1 MSFNK
6 DGHML
11 TEAYRAIHES
21 EKTDLVDDLIML
33 INAALDD
40 PNAFREL
47 AEPYGGIKGYIE
59 MLDSKL
65 DKLLG
70 EDDYAS
76 IINISDPEECRAKG
90 HFWCTVHN
98 VCKPMTEENVERITE
113 RQGFTDAGKGVDAGV
128 GVADQVAAAAAKHG
142 SKDGIAKGIGAMGLG
157 GSQAK
162 NQAKAAKIVKRRI
175 KDVLPKALEVYDAQ
189 TNELMDDI
197 ENQLANR
204 G

>member
-11 TEAYRAIHES
+11 TEAYHTIHES

-33 INAALDD
+33 MNAALDD

-76 IINISDPEECRAKG
+76 IVNISDPEECRAKG

-98 VCKPMTEENVERITE
+98 VCKPMTEENVERIDE
-113 RQGFTDAGKGVDAGV
+113 EGFVDGGEGVTGTKARDE
-128 GVADQVAAAAAKHG
+128 VAAAAARHG
-142 SKDGIAKGIGAMGLG
+142 MKGGIAKGVSAMGLG
-157 GSQAK
+157 GAQAK
-162 NQAKAAKIVKRRI
+162 NQAEAAKAVKNRI
-175 KDVLPKALEVYDAQ
+175 KKVLPKAIDLYNKQ
-189 TNELMDDI
+189 TKELMADI
-197 ENQLANR
+197 DNDLANR

>member
-11 TEAYRAIHES
+11 TEAYHTIHES

-33 INAALDD
+33 MNAALDD

-76 IINISDPEECRAKG
+76 IVNISDPEECRAKG

-98 VCKPMTEENVERITE
+98 VCKPMTEENVERIDE
-113 RQGFTDAGKGVDAGV
+113 EGFVDGGKGVPGTRARDE
-128 GVADQVAAAAAKHG
+128 VAAAAARHG
-142 SKDGIAKGIGAMGLG
+142 MKGGIAKGVSAMGLG
-157 GSQAK
+157 GAQAK
-162 NQAKAAKIVKRRI
+162 NQAEAAKAVKNRI
-175 KDVLPKALEVYDAQ
+175 KKVLPKAIDLYNKQ
-189 TNELMDDI
+189 TKELMDDI
-197 ENQLANR
+197 KKQV
-204 G
+204 

>member
-11 TEAYRAIHES
+11 TEAYRTIHES

-33 INAALDD
+33 MNAALDD

-76 IINISDPEECRAKG
+76 IVNISDPEECRAKG

-98 VCKPMTEENVERITE
+98 VCKPMTEENVERIDE
-113 RQGFTDAGKGVDAGV
+113 EDQDEPKGFVDAGKSVTGTKAKDE
-128 GVADQVAAAAAKHG
+128 VAAAAARHG
-142 SKDGIAKGIGAMGLG
+142 MKGGITKGVSAMGLG
-157 GSQAK
+157 GAQAK
-162 NQAKAAKIVKRRI
+162 NQAAAAKAVKRRI
-175 KDVLPKALEVYDAQ
+175 KEVLPRAIELYTKQ
-189 TNELMDDI
+189 TNELMKDI
-197 ENQLANR
+197 DEQL
-204 G
+204 

>member
-11 TEAYRAIHES
+11 TEAYHTIHES

-33 INAALDD
+33 MNAALDD

-76 IINISDPEECRAKG
+76 IVNISDPEECRAKG

-98 VCKPMTEENVERITE
+98 VCKPMTEENVERIDE
-113 RQGFTDAGKGVDAGV
+113 EDQDEPKGFVDAGKSVTGMKARDE
-128 GVADQVAAAAAKHG
+128 VAAAAARHG
-142 SKDGIAKGIGAMGLG
+142 MKGGIAKGVSAMGLG
-157 GSQAK
+157 GAQAK
-162 NQAKAAKIVKRRI
+162 NQAAAAKAVKDRI
-175 KDVLPKALEVYDAQ
+175 KRVLPKAIELYTKQ

-197 ENQLANR
+197 KKQV
-204 G
+204 

>member
-1 MSFNK
+1 
-6 DGHML
+6 ML
-11 TEAYRAIHES
+11 TEAYHTIHES

-33 INAALDD
+33 MNAALDD

-76 IINISDPEECRAKG
+76 IVNISDPEECRAKG

-98 VCKPMTEENVERITE
+98 VCKPMTEESIECIDEN
-113 RQGFTDAGKGVDAGV
+113 QGFTDAGKGVKDGV
-128 GVADQVAAAAAKHG
+128 GVADEVAAAAAKHG
-142 SKDGIAKGIGAMGLG
+142 MKGGVAAGIGAMGLG
-157 GSQAK
+157 GAQAK
-162 NQAKAAKIVKRRI
+162 NQAEAAKAVKRRV
-175 KDVLPKALEVYDAQ
+175 KEVLPKAVKVYNAQ
-189 TNELMDDI
+189 TNELMKKIDK
-197 ENQLANR
+197 QLKKRNIK
-204 G
+204 